1 MISYR
6 ALAKA
11 AAVDVM
17 NLHVQTPHPAYK
29 RADGNDVGRQA
40 MLITKKV
47 LSKLEAELNKLLQR
61 RSEIIHNNK
70 SKKIEINHLRRMR
83 IQTEITHNKYE
94 NTILE
99 IKQNIERLSTES
111 NDIIIERERLVKEKD
126 ILEKINLDEQKTF
139 SEQHEAM
146 SDFIKGQNSALEEAL
161 LKERKFDKNPTTA
174 TLTDT
179 TSSTTPS
186 TTLALTNTNTNTNS
200 TALTT
205 TTTTPAAGNTGG
217 NGTTATDPTTSAA
230 AAAAA
235 LSLEEEIDMARQVS
249 RLTNFVHNEQNSL
262 SSIQDRINS
271 YESMFESLKNMTSAN
286 NLDDVIITYLAHEEE
301 MFSLYSFIQVLYSVV
316 VWYIYTV
323 YACILSQYICIY
335 TCVYILYHTYTLYI
349 CYGML

>member
-1 MISYR
+1 MISIYR

-61 RSEIIHNNK
+61 RSEIINNNK

-126 ILEKINLDEQKTF
+126 NLEKINLDEQKTF

-179 TSSTTPS
+179 TSTTPTS
-186 TTLALTNTNTNTNS
+186 TLALTNNNTTSNS

-205 TTTTPAAGNTGG
+205 TPATGGNTGG
-217 NGTTATDPTTSAA
+217 TGTTDS

-271 YESMFESLKNMTSAN
+271 YETMFESLKNMTSAT

-301 MFSLYSFIQVLYSVV
+301 MFSLYSFIQV
-316 VWYIYTV
+316 
-323 YACILSQYICIY
+323 
-335 TCVYILYHTYTLYI
+335 
-349 CYGML
+349 

>member
-1 MISYR
+1 MLLYR

-61 RSEIIHNNK
+61 RSEIINNNK

-99 IKQNIERLSTES
+99 IKQNIEQLSTES

-126 ILEKINLDEQKTF
+126 NLEKINLDEQKTF

-179 TSSTTPS
+179 TSSTPAS
-186 TTLALTNTNTNTNS
+186 TLALTNTNNNTTSTS

-205 TTTTPAAGNTGG
+205 TTPSGGNTTSGNTGG
-217 NGTTATDPTTSAA
+217 NNTGTTDSATSA

-262 SSIQDRINS
+262 SSIQDRVNS
-271 YESMFESLKNMTSAN
+271 YESMFESLKNMTSAT

-301 MFSLYSFIQVLYSVV
+301 MFSLYSFIQV
-316 VWYIYTV
+316 I
-323 YACILSQYICIY
+323 I
-335 TCVYILYHTYTLYI
+335 
-349 CYGML
+349 

>member
-1 MISYR
+1 MCYR

-61 RSEIIHNNK
+61 RSEIINNNK
-70 SKKIEINHLRRMR
+70 SKKVEINHLRRMR

-126 ILEKINLDEQKTF
+126 NLEKINLDEQKTF

-179 TSSTTPS
+179 TTTTPS
-186 TTLALTNTNTNTNS
+186 TTTLALTNNNTTTTS

-205 TTTTPAAGNTGG
+205 TTPAGGNTTGGNTGG
-217 NGTTATDPTTSAA
+217 TGNNTTTDSATSA

-271 YESMFESLKNMTSAN
+271 YESMFESLKNMTSAT

-301 MFSLYSFIQVLYSVV
+301 MFSLYSFIQV
-316 VWYIYTV
+316 
-323 YACILSQYICIY
+323 
-335 TCVYILYHTYTLYI
+335 
-349 CYGML
+349 